1 MKRYVAYRK
10 GVWLIT
16 GMRGEGLI
24 SRGDDGSFLPSFLE
38 SRQQAVEGEEER
50 VRVEMLI
57 VKVEKRDT
65 QDRKVKKEEKEK
77 KKE

>member
-1 MKRYVAYRK
+1 M
-10 GVWLIT
+10 
-16 GMRGEGLI
+16 
-24 SRGDDGSFLPSFLE
+24 PSFLE

-65 QDRKVKKEEKEK
+65 QDRNVKKEEKEGK
-77 KKE
+77 RKSKVLPAGEKETCARATV

>member
-1 MKRYVAYRK
+1 M
-10 GVWLIT
+10 
-16 GMRGEGLI
+16 
-24 SRGDDGSFLPSFLE
+24 PSFLE

-65 QDRKVKKEEKEK
+65 QDRNVKKEEKEK